1 MDRASSV
8 RWHPSHM
15 ASGTSHTRRVL
26 GLRGLRS
33 ARSLTQTQV
42 AESLSLGQPDVS
54 RLERRRDVLVSTL
67 RRFVEATGGELEI
80 VARYGDGDSVTLD
93 LTDE

>member
-1 MDRASSV
+1 MV
-8 RWHPSHM
+8 RRPSE
-15 ASGTSHTRRVL
+15 TRRVT

-42 AESLSLGQPDVS
+42 AEALDLSQPDVS
-54 RLERRRDVLVSTL
+54 RLERRSDVLVSTL

-80 VARYGDGDSVTLD
+80 VARYPEDEPVTLD
-93 LTDE
+93 LPHE